1 MKKRVLSMLMTLA
14 LCLTLFPAPAWAAED
29 APEGGAIVQQEQQEE
44 ISPAVS
50 EQAGTNEEENGSEGD
65 PQNTGTPDAGGAEDS
80 KADAPESG
88 EDENAGNNA
97 DAAVSAV
104 QTMIDAL
111 PTVSELDGMTAD
123 ELDAA
128 YDDIQAAYDAYE
140 ALNAE
145 QQAQITGAD
154 FEALLGWF
162 NSQTAPLADVQPG
175 VHTHCVCGK
184 DSSTTVNGH
193 THSTNTEWKAA
204 DSLPG
209 TAGSYYLTQSVTADW
224 TVPTGEVNLCLN
236 GQTISG
242 SITVGSGATLT
253 LTDCSG
259 NGKVQGEVTVNGG
272 KFELYS
278 GTITGG
284 VQVGIKGGTY
294 QTGSSFTMYG
304 GAITGNEDYGGVFLV
319 GTTNHIDPPSFTM
332 HGGTISDNTAGA
344 SDGGGGGVYVGEKC
358 SFTMDGGTIT
368 GNTATAGNGGGIYI
382 HFNAGN
388 VSISNATITGNKAS
402 ATGDTRYG
410 HGGGI
415 YSERGVTVKNVTI
428 TGNNSTFAGGGIYGK
443 GAITLTDATVTDNN
457 QYDVYYDG
465 TESTNPKLT
474 VSGSVKAGYY
484 ANYDWKLPIL
494 VSGAL
499 SEDSVI
505 RVGVREGIN
514 PGAIAEPASGV
525 TLSAE
530 NFKADAADSVT
541 SLGNDGK
548 VYLVPCTHEMD
559 DTGYTC
565 KKCKTQFDAR
575 VGDSAYYKTLTDAFN
590 AARGSTVTLLRN
602 VTLTGNCSSEN
613 YSATLDLNGK
623 TVSTENKYIHVG
635 GGNKSNTLT
644 VKDSSKGGGTQ
655 ALNVKFSVGS
665 NGTLAVDDSYTG
677 EISRVELQAGGALER
692 FGGKIGELVLSNA
705 AYGSTSTGYGL
716 KLWKGNPNACTIGKI
731 TDNTKSKSLTVNDLL
746 GTDYAKCE
754 LYGEKDSVWSIVP
767 KTEKISEL
775 TGYTAYKVQFTEC
788 VHQCADDSNPV
799 CSVCHKDL
807 YTKVT
812 AKAADGTTKTAYFT
826 EDSALENGYV
836 EAIQTLNGWSNEG
849 CTEPTLTL
857 LRDMYA
863 FGTSMPLTGT
873 LTLKGGTHTAKNVT
887 VAKNADV
894 TFASGSYRGATI
906 NGTATVK
913 EDVTFTSTVT
923 VNGTLNAKG
932 GTFDGPVEFNGS
944 STANISGGSFNN
956 EKKYGG
962 VEFDYNVTGTISGG
976 TFVFADFYTTKVK
989 LSGGTFTMIKTN
1001 GDRKLAD
1008 LLAEGAAYYGASD
1021 NQAVTNDRVN
1031 TLENVKVV
1039 SHTHNGG
1046 KDGNGTCSICGKQ
1059 MAASLTVGGTTSWY
1073 TAFATAIEAANAAD
1087 GAKTITLYQDVNG
1100 YVDGHS
1106 TTYELTRGPV
1116 TLATGGKTVTR
1127 ANLTAKGISLT
1138 VTGSNGDFNVTV
1150 DGKDAELTVNDG
1162 NTKLAI
1168 VTAQNGGKLSL
1179 SNGTFSRVAVKDD
1192 GSSASLSG
1200 GSYGEI
1206 TSDTGYVKPYALLA
1220 KGYAYKRTRDNQWL
1234 PNANSISEKVTVEKA
1249 PFVVEKIYPNSDTNY
1264 TGNSAFA
1271 TDGNITLTAVIA
1283 SEPETEDVTYYYW
1296 WEVFKESENDWTT
1309 SFKKVNTATHTGGQ
1323 SKTLTISG
1331 LPVDKS
1337 YQYHIFVQ
1345 CSNGYNC
1352 YSEPFTVTQHQH
1364 SWTYTASGAT
1374 ITAKCTAEGCYLTD
1388 GNGGSVTIAA
1398 PAELTYSGE
1407 GKPATVTASSDW
1419 QGPAVSEITISY
1431 IKTGMYGPEALEN
1444 GALPTKAGEYTAS
1457 ITVGEGNKAATASV
1471 KYTIQK
1477 ANPVVTEWP
1486 TLSAPVYV
1494 NSEATL
1500 TGGSGEGT
1508 FDFKAGAAKSWDSA
1522 GRKTTTIVFIPTY
1535 TNNYNELTKDY
1546 PVTVV
1551 KRTVKNCNTL
1561 VGITDKPC
1569 GTAQDELGLPGTV
1582 TITTVDGKTFNDIPV
1597 TWSGYNPNTLEEQTL
1612 TGTLDL
1618 TSIAGEVEQ
1627 PSTPV
1632 TAQIKVKLTQKNFS
1646 GISPEPY
1653 DGVYDGNAH
1662 GITLTGVPSG
1672 ATVKYGTSVNSCTL
1686 DSLTYTDF
1694 TDGPE
1699 FVYYK
1704 VSQPGYA
1711 DASGSA
1717 WVNITK
1723 RPLTV
1728 TGITAKD
1735 KVYDGNTNVVLD
1747 YSAVTLG
1754 GVLKNDTLTVTA
1766 TGTLESAGVGERKVT
1781 ISDLTLG
1788 GASAANYVLAESGN
1802 QTETTATITAK
1813 EVNVTI
1819 IPNGGTYGS
1828 VVAAAAKLTGA
1839 VDGENVP
1846 VTLTYTGNGYNDTA
1860 VPVNAG
1866 SYTVTASIANSNYTL
1881 TGKTTANF
1889 VIAPKTV
1896 TVSGITAKDKVY
1908 DGTTNA
1914 DISSV
1919 TFDGV
1924 TLNRGTD
1931 YTVTA
1936 SFDDAGVGNGKNV
1949 TATVTL
1955 TEQAAKN
1962 YALKQSIFHTTGN
1975 ITKAAAPDF
1984 AKETTLAIVNGYKK
1998 TYTVT
2003 LPALPTLETPKEY
2016 GAPTYELGE
2025 IKLNGGYYTSGAKVE
2040 NGKLTLPIQKNDV
2053 GTTGSVGTVTVVI
2066 KSTNYED
2073 ITLTVNVSAKN
2084 KLTPVLAGTL
2094 TLTPTK
2100 ITYGEPL
2107 SKIKITGKMKD
2118 PTTEKEVKGT
2128 FAWEDGTIKPDANDS
2143 YVAGW
2148 IFTPAGGYEE
2158 YATVT
2163 GKATVE
2169 VAPKSI
2175 EGATITLE
2183 KREFTYNAAEQSPK
2197 ITGVTLNG
2205 WSKTITT
2212 YDIVSGDKAINA
2224 NDSITL
2230 TIEGTGNYTGTAT
2243 VEWKIIPAELTVS
2256 VQSVTKEYDGTTNAT
2271 VTPSFNG
2278 LQGKDT
2284 LTAEDYSVT
2293 AAFKDAKV
2301 GYKKPVTGKVT
2312 LNQTDTAKNY
2322 LLKNDGTFSTGEGT
2336 IKKAAA
2342 PTVPPVELTIYNG
2355 VQKDYFVDLPPLPE
2369 LGEGKSYGKVN
2380 YNKTHTIN
2388 LSKGYTAQS
2397 EVVADSENLNTLR
2410 LLLHMTQTGS
2420 LTGEIGTVTI
2430 PVTTSNYQ
2438 DINLTVKVKAVNQTL
2453 PEKVGTVSA
2462 DAITYGQ
2469 TLSASTITGTMQDP
2483 ATGVAVN
2490 GTFTWDTPAVKLN
2503 ADSHDAKWTFTP
2515 DKSYGGKYT
2524 TNTGTATV
2532 TVNRK
2537 TVTVSGITANDK
2549 VYDGT
2554 TNAKLNFSNAKFAGI
2569 LENDTL
2575 TVTAKGVFEKPDIGK
2590 QKVTIS
2596 DLTLGGAST
2605 ANYVL
2610 AESGNQSETTATIT
2624 AKEVTITITPNG
2636 GTYGSVVAATAKLT
2650 GAVDGKNV
2658 PVTLTY
2664 TGNGYNDTAVPVNAG
2679 SYTVTAS
2686 IANSNY
2692 TLTGKTTADFVIT
2705 PKAVTVTGITANDKV
2720 YDGTTNATLDCSN
2733 AKFGGVLEN
2742 DTLTVTAKGM
2752 FEKADVGE
2760 QKVTISDLTLDGN
2773 SANNYVLAESGNQT
2787 ETTATITAEQIT
2799 VSIKPNGGTYGET
2812 ITPATVTA
2820 NGVVGEDA
2828 PKITLTYTGTANDGT
2843 EYTGTTPPTKAGTY
2857 TITATIT
2864 DPNYKLDADT
2874 ATAEFTVAKRSA
2886 TVTPDN
2892 KSKVYEEKDPELTYK
2907 VSGVLDSETLE
2918 GITLARAKG
2927 ENAGKY
2933 AITAT
2938 ADAGANPNYAVT
2950 FAEGTFTIELK
2961 SIKGATV
2968 VLGKGLAANGAE
2980 QTQTVEKVLLGDKEI
2995 PADSYTV
3002 AGNTATTP
3010 GSHTLTITA
3019 KGNYTGTV
3027 EQTYVIIPAKAESAP
3042 GEDITIG
3049 SGKVKVVVKSEG
3061 TVPPATLLTNKAE
3074 LLAMLVDSGDI
3085 TADEL
3090 AQIADGASVD
3100 IVLTVKEA
3108 NVSAEIKTAMAQ
3120 AAKDYTIGQYFDIS
3134 LFKYMTVNGKQQD
3147 GAALHTTKNAL
3158 PISVVVPDALVN
3170 TDSTVNRTYCIVR
3183 NHEGTITV
3191 LDAAFDAAGKTLT
3204 FKTDRFSIY
3213 AIAYKDTAVPSSGS
3227 NPGSNNSSNDSETKK
3242 NEVAAPTPAPTP
3254 ASTSKP
3260 STITAMPQTG
3270 DTSNPTLYVVLLVV
3284 SLLGLAVV
3292 FVCKRRNNK

>member
-1 MKKRVLSMLMTLA
+1 MKKRVLSMFMVLA
-14 LCLTLFPAPAWAAED
+14 LCLTLLPAPVRAAED
-29 APEGGAIVQQEQQEE
+29 TPESGAIVQQEQQEE

-111 PTVSELDGMTAD
+111 PIVSELDGMTAD

-162 NSQTAPLADVQPG
+162 NSQTALLADAQSG
-175 VHTHCVCGK
+175 EHTHCVCGK
-184 DSSTTVNGH
+184 DSGTTVNGH
-193 THSTNTEWKAA
+193 THNNSTAWTAA

-209 TAGSYYLTQSVTADW
+209 TAGSYYLTQSVSSDW

-236 GQTISG
+236 GQTING
-242 SITVGSGATLT
+242 KITVGSGATLT
-253 LTDCSG
+253 LTDCSDSG
-259 NGKVQGEVTVNGG
+259 RVQGEVLVNGG
-272 KFELYS
+272 KLELYS

-284 VQVGIKGGTY
+284 VQVGKKGADY

-428 TGNNSTFAGGGIYGK
+428 TGNNSTFEGGGIYGK

-807 YTKVT
+807 YTKIT

-826 EDSALENGYV
+826 KDSALENGYV

-857 LRDMYA
+857 LRDMPY
-863 FGTSMPLTGT
+863 GTSITLTGT
-873 LTLKGGTHTAKNVT
+873 LTLESGTHTAKNVT
-887 VAKNADV
+887 VAENANV
-894 TFASGSYRGATI
+894 TFANGSYKGATI
-906 NGTATVK
+906 NGTATV
-913 EDVTFTSTVT
+913 EAGVTFTDASVT

-932 GTFDGPVEFNGS
+932 GTFTGNVKFNGS
-944 STANISGGSFNN
+944 SIANISGGSFNN

-1021 NQAVTNDRVN
+1021 NQAVTNDRLN

-1046 KDGNGTCSICGKQ
+1046 TDGNGTCSICGKQ
-1059 MAASLTVGGTTSWY
+1059 MAASLTVGDKTSWY
-1073 TAFATAIEAANAAD
+1073 AAFATAIEAANAAD
-1087 GAKTITLYQDVNG
+1087 GEKTITLYQDVNG
-1100 YVDGHS
+1100 YADGHS
-1106 TTYELTRGPV
+1106 TTYELTHGPV
-1116 TLATGGKTVTR
+1116 TLATGGKSVTR

-1138 VTGSNGDFNVTV
+1138 VTGSNGGFNVTV
-1150 DGKDAELTVNDG
+1150 EGKDAELTVNDKD
-1162 NTKLAI
+1162 TKLAI
-1168 VTAQNGGKLSL
+1168 VTAKNGGKLSL

-1206 TSDTGYVKPYALLA
+1206 TSDAGYVKPYVLLA
-1220 KGYAYKRTRDNQWL
+1220 KGYAYKKTRDNQWL

-1249 PFVVEKIYPNSDTNY
+1249 PFAVEKIYPNNDMDY

-1283 SEPETEDVTYYYW
+1283 PETEGVTYHYW
-1296 WEVFKESENDWTT
+1296 WELFNESKNDWTT
-1309 SFKKVNTATHTGGQ
+1309 TFSNVNTATHTGGQ

-1345 CSNGYNC
+1345 CSNGYQC

-1374 ITAKCTAEGCYLTD
+1374 IAAKCTAEGCFLTD
-1388 GNGGSVTIAA
+1388 GNGGSVTINA
-1398 PAELTYSGE
+1398 PAAGTLTYNGNQ
-1407 GKPATVTASSDW
+1407 KAATVTSSDW
-1419 QGPAVSEITISY
+1419 KGVAIDKIAVAY
-1431 IKTGMYGPEALEN
+1431 AQNGKT
-1444 GALPTKAGEYTAS
+1444 LPSAPTDAGEYTAS

-1477 ANPVVTEWP
+1477 ADPVVTEWP
-1486 TLSAPVYV
+1486 KLSAPVYV

-1522 GRKTTTIVFIPTY
+1522 GSKTTMIVFTPTD
-1535 TNNYNELTKDY
+1535 TNNYKELTQDY
-1546 PVTVV
+1546 TVTVV

-1561 VGITDKPC
+1561 TGITDKPY
-1569 GTAQDELGLPGTV
+1569 GTALEELGLPETV
-1582 TITTVDGKTFNDIPV
+1582 TITTEDGKTFDKIPV

-1618 TSIAGEVEQ
+1618 TSIANEVEQ
-1627 PSTPV
+1627 PDMPV
-1632 TAQIKVKLTQKNFS
+1632 TAQIKVKLTTKSFS
-1646 GISPEPY
+1646 GISAAAYE
-1653 DGVYDGNAH
+1653 GVYDGSPH

-1672 ATVKYGTSVNSCTL
+1672 AIVKYGESADSCTQ

-1694 TDGPE
+1694 TDGAKT
-1699 FVYYK
+1699 VYYK
-1704 VSQPGYA
+1704 VSQSGYA

-1717 WVNITK
+1717 TVNITK

-1728 TGITAKD
+1728 SSITENKTYA
-1735 KVYDGNTNVVLD
+1735 YASGSDGK
-1747 YSAVTLG
+1747 AI
-1754 GVLKNDTLTVTA
+1754 GVDI
-1766 TGTLESAGVGERKVT
+1766 AGKLPTDRG
-1781 ISDLTLG
+1781 
-1788 GASAANYVLAESGN
+1788 
-1802 QTETTATITAK
+1802 TTAYAVAKTDTEKLLSEVTVDTAG
-1813 EVNVTI
+1813 N
-1819 IPNGGTYGS
+1819 
-1828 VVAAAAKLTGA
+1828 
-1839 VDGENVP
+1839 
-1846 VTLTYTGNGYNDTA
+1846 LTYKVNQVDASKVGKTA
-1860 VPVNAG
+1860 II
-1866 SYTVTASIANSNYTL
+1866 TVTASMENYANAGYTL
-1881 TGKTTANF
+1881 TISITDKKTVEIKSGNTVSVDGSNALTYGEKVSKLTLGNTVFVEAGTDDVIEGILSWSNPDEIPAAGTTQAGWVFKPADSTYYAELTGTAAITVAKATPIVVTVPTVAERGYNPDAALTGSDITGGSVTGADGNSLAGTWSF
-1889 VIAPKTV
+1889 TGTNIIPTVNNKGYQAVFTPDDTNNYNTVTRTITV
-1896 TVSGITAKDKVY
+1896 TVNKAAKAPNMPEAAMTPAHSTKKVGNITLQEGWSWQEADKDTVL
-1908 DGTTNA
+1908 A
-1914 DISSV
+1914 
-1919 TFDGV
+1919 DGV
-1924 TLNRGTD
+1924 
-1931 YTVTA
+1931 A
-1936 SFDDAGVGNGKNV
+1936 V
-1949 TATVTL
+1949 TATAVYIGADKGNYETESVSITITRRECDHTHTEIRNQREATCTQTGYAGDTYCTDCDKLMSTGKELAALGHDYKATVTKQPTT
-1955 TEQAAKN
+1955 TEEGVRTYTCTRCSSSYTESIAKLPEEQHTHN
-1962 YALKQSIFHTTGN
+1962 YTGSITKEATCTEAGVRTYTCSCGDSYTENIPATGHSYVSKV
-1975 ITKAAAPDF
+1975 TKAA
-1984 AKETTLAIVNGYKK
+1984 TTTEEGIM
-1998 TYTVT
+1998 TYTCSKCGHSYT
-2003 LPALPTLETPKEY
+2003 QPIAK
-2016 GAPTYELGE
+2016 
-2025 IKLNGGYYTSGAKVE
+2025 IKSDDSSKDNGSQNRKPQTGTDNGNQNQKPQPDTD
-2040 NGKLTLPIQKNDV
+2040 NGKDNGTSIKPYIKDDSGKEGWDV
-2053 GTTGSVGTVTVVI
+2053 IKPQLEEAKSGDTVTVAMNGTTVVPKDVI
-2066 KSTNYED
+2066 DSIKGKDTTLVLDMGNGLSWKIFGKDITDAAGDIDFDVTVGADAGKSIPVDVINNVTGEHSSLNLTLAYDGEFGFTA
-2073 ITLTVNVSAKN
+2073 TLTVNMESKNAGLYANLFYYNEQTGELEFISA
-2084 KLTPVLAGTL
+2084 GQ
-2094 TLTPTK
+2094 
-2100 ITYGEPL
+2100 I
-2107 SKIKITGKMKD
+2107 D
-2118 PTTEKEVKGT
+2118 P
-2128 FAWEDGTIKPDANDS
+2128 DGN
-2143 YVAGW
+2143 
-2148 IFTPAGGYEE
+2148 
-2158 YATVT
+2158 
-2163 GKATVE
+2163 VE
-2169 VAPKSI
+2169 
-2175 EGATITLE
+2175 L
-2183 KREFTYNAAEQSPK
+2183 EFTHASDY
-2197 ITGVTLNG
+2197 
-2205 WSKTITT
+2205 TI
-2212 YDIVSGDKAINA
+2212 V
-2224 NDSITL
+2224 
-2230 TIEGTGNYTGTAT
+2230 
-2243 VEWKIIPAELTVS
+2243 V
-2256 VQSVTKEYDGTTNAT
+2256 
-2271 VTPSFNG
+2271 
-2278 LQGKDT
+2278 
-2284 LTAEDYSVT
+2284 
-2293 AAFKDAKV
+2293 DAKIMS
-2301 GYKKPVTGKVT
+2301 
-2312 LNQTDTAKNY
+2312 D
-2322 LLKNDGTFSTGEGT
+2322 
-2336 IKKAAA
+2336 
-2342 PTVPPVELTIYNG
+2342 NG
-2355 VQKDYFVDLPPLPE
+2355 Q
-2369 LGEGKSYGKVN
+2369 
-2380 YNKTHTIN
+2380 
-2388 LSKGYTAQS
+2388 A
-2397 EVVADSENLNTLR
+2397 
-2410 LLLHMTQTGS
+2410 
-2420 LTGEIGTVTI
+2420 
-2430 PVTTSNYQ
+2430 
-2438 DINLTVKVKAVNQTL
+2438 
-2453 PEKVGTVSA
+2453 
-2462 DAITYGQ
+2462 
-2469 TLSASTITGTMQDP
+2469 
-2483 ATGVAVN
+2483 
-2490 GTFTWDTPAVKLN
+2490 
-2503 ADSHDAKWTFTP
+2503 
-2515 DKSYGGKYT
+2515 
-2524 TNTGTATV
+2524 
-2532 TVNRK
+2532 
-2537 TVTVSGITANDK
+2537 
-2549 VYDGT
+2549 
-2554 TNAKLNFSNAKFAGI
+2554 
-2569 LENDTL
+2569 
-2575 TVTAKGVFEKPDIGK
+2575 
-2590 QKVTIS
+2590 
-2596 DLTLGGAST
+2596 
-2605 ANYVL
+2605 
-2610 AESGNQSETTATIT
+2610 
-2624 AKEVTITITPNG
+2624 
-2636 GTYGSVVAATAKLT
+2636 
-2650 GAVDGKNV
+2650 
-2658 PVTLTY
+2658 
-2664 TGNGYNDTAVPVNAG
+2664 
-2679 SYTVTAS
+2679 
-2686 IANSNY
+2686 
-2692 TLTGKTTADFVIT
+2692 
-2705 PKAVTVTGITANDKV
+2705 
-2720 YDGTTNATLDCSN
+2720 
-2733 AKFGGVLEN
+2733 
-2742 DTLTVTAKGM
+2742 
-2752 FEKADVGE
+2752 
-2760 QKVTISDLTLDGN
+2760 
-2773 SANNYVLAESGNQT
+2773 
-2787 ETTATITAEQIT
+2787 
-2799 VSIKPNGGTYGET
+2799 
-2812 ITPATVTA
+2812 
-2820 NGVVGEDA
+2820 
-2828 PKITLTYTGTANDGT
+2828 
-2843 EYTGTTPPTKAGTY
+2843 
-2857 TITATIT
+2857 
-2864 DPNYKLDADT
+2864 
-2874 ATAEFTVAKRSA
+2874 
-2886 TVTPDN
+2886 DN
-2892 KSKVYEEKDPELTYK
+2892 KSD
-2907 VSGVLDSETLE
+2907 ET
-2918 GITLARAKG
+2918 IPAPKTDDRTS
-2927 ENAGKY
+2927 KY
-2933 AITAT
+2933 AWNNTIIIIIGICIILIVF
-2938 ADAGANPNYAVT
+2938 GAV
-2950 FAEGTFTIELK
+2950 F
-2961 SIKGATV
+2961 
-2968 VLGKGLAANGAE
+2968 
-2980 QTQTVEKVLLGDKEI
+2980 
-2995 PADSYTV
+2995 
-3002 AGNTATTP
+3002 
-3010 GSHTLTITA
+3010 
-3019 KGNYTGTV
+3019 
-3027 EQTYVIIPAKAESAP
+3027 YVRK
-3042 GEDITIG
+3042 
-3049 SGKVKVVVKSEG
+3049 K
-3061 TVPPATLLTNKAE
+3061 
-3074 LLAMLVDSGDI
+3074 
-3085 TADEL
+3085 
-3090 AQIADGASVD
+3090 
-3100 IVLTVKEA
+3100 
-3108 NVSAEIKTAMAQ
+3108 
-3120 AAKDYTIGQYFDIS
+3120 
-3134 LFKYMTVNGKQQD
+3134 
-3147 GAALHTTKNAL
+3147 
-3158 PISVVVPDALVN
+3158 
-3170 TDSTVNRTYCIVR
+3170 
-3183 NHEGTITV
+3183 
-3191 LDAAFDAAGKTLT
+3191 
-3204 FKTDRFSIY
+3204 
-3213 AIAYKDTAVPSSGS
+3213 SGS
-3227 NPGSNNSSNDSETKK
+3227 E
-3242 NEVAAPTPAPTP
+3242 EE
-3254 ASTSKP
+3254 
-3260 STITAMPQTG
+3260 
-3270 DTSNPTLYVVLLVV
+3270 
-3284 SLLGLAVV
+3284 
-3292 FVCKRRNNK
+3292 

>member
-14 LCLTLFPAPAWAAED
+14 LCLTLLPTPAWAAED

-80 KADAPESG
+80 KADAPEIG

-162 NSQTAPLADVQPG
+162 NSQTAPLEDAQSG
-175 VHTHCVCGK
+175 VHTHCVCGGNG
-184 DSSTTVNGH
+184 DVNGH

-209 TAGSYYLTQSVTADW
+209 TAGSYYLTRSVSGSWA
-224 TVPTGEVNLCLN
+224 VPEGEVNLCLN
-236 GQTISG
+236 GQTING
-242 SITVGSGATLT
+242 KITIGSGATLT
-253 LTDCSG
+253 LTDCSDSG
-259 NGKVQGEVTVNGG
+259 RVQGEVLVNGG
-272 KFELYS
+272 KLELYS

-284 VQVGIKGGTY
+284 VQVGKKGADY

-319 GTTNHIDPPSFTM
+319 GTTNHSDPPSFTM

-382 HFNAGN
+382 HFNAGT

-428 TGNNSTFAGGGIYGK
+428 TGNNSTFEGGGIYGK
-443 GAITLTDATVTDNN
+443 GAITLTDATVTDNS

-465 TESTNPKLT
+465 RESNTPELT
-474 VSGSVKAGYY
+474 ISGSVKAGYY

-754 LYGEKDSVWSIVP
+754 LYGEKDDAWSIVP

-807 YTKVT
+807 YTKIT

-857 LRDMYA
+857 LRDMPY
-863 FGTSMPLTGT
+863 GTSITLTGT
-873 LTLKGGTHTAKNVT
+873 LTLEGGTHTASNVT
-887 VAKNADV
+887 VAENANV
-894 TFASGSYRGATI
+894 TFASGSYSGATI
-906 NGTATVK
+906 NGTATV
-913 EDVTFTSTVT
+913 ETDVTFNAASVK
-923 VNGTLNAKG
+923 VDGTLNAKG
-932 GTFDGPVEFNGS
+932 GTFNGPVKFNNS
-944 STANISGGSFNN
+944 STANISGGSFNC

-962 VEFDYNVTGTISGG
+962 VEFGYNVTGTISGG
-976 TFVFADFYTTKVK
+976 VFAFADFYTTKVK

-1008 LLAEGAAYYGASD
+1008 LLAEGAAYYNGDSAVSNDNVASLT
-1021 NQAVTNDRVN
+1021 NVT
-1031 TLENVKVV
+1031 VK
-1039 SHTHNGG
+1039 SHEHNGG
-1046 KDGNGTCSICGKQ
+1046 TDGNGTCSICGKQ
-1059 MAASLTVGGTTSWY
+1059 MAASLTVGSTTSWY

-1106 TTYELTRGPV
+1106 TTYELTHGPV
-1116 TLATGGKTVTR
+1116 TLATGGKKVMR
-1127 ANLTAKGISLT
+1127 ANLIAKGISLT
-1138 VTGSNGDFNVTV
+1138 VTGSNGSFYVTV
-1150 DGKDAELTVNDG
+1150 DGKDAELTVNDKD
-1162 NTKLAI
+1162 TKLAI
-1168 VTAQNGGKLSL
+1168 VTAKNGGKLSL
-1179 SNGTFSRVAVKDD
+1179 SNGTFSRVDVMND

-1206 TSDTGYVKPYALLA
+1206 TSGNDYVKPYALLA
-1220 KGYAYKRTRDNQWL
+1220 KGYAYKKEDNTWVS
-1234 PNANSISEKVTVEKA
+1234 NANIGLSKVTVEKA
-1249 PFVVEKIYPNSDTNY
+1249 PFAVEKIYPDSDTNY

-1283 SEPETEDVTYYYW
+1283 PETEDVTYYYW
-1296 WEVFKESENDWTT
+1296 WELFDESENDWTT
-1309 SFKKVNTATHTGGQ
+1309 QFSKVNAATHDGKQ

-1345 CSNGYNC
+1345 CSNGYQC

-1407 GKPATVTASSDW
+1407 AKPATVTASSDW
-1419 QGPAVSEITISY
+1419 QGPAASEITISY
-1431 IKTGMYGPEALEN
+1431 IKSGMYGPEALEN

-1457 ITVGEGNKAATASV
+1457 ITVGEATASV
-1471 KYTIQK
+1471 TYTIGK
-1477 ANPVVTEWP
+1477 ATPKAEDFTFTAP
-1486 TLSAPVYV
+1486 TSLTYDGNVKSATVSSAKTGTGDVIVKYYDKDGK
-1494 NSEATL
+1494 EATPKNAGEY
-1500 TGGSGEGT
+1500 TVKIAVAEGT
-1508 FDFKAGAAKSWDSA
+1508 NYAAANGLTADGWKFSITKA
-1522 GRKTTTIVFIPTY
+1522 TVPM
-1535 TNNYNELTKDY
+1535 NN
-1546 PVTVV
+1546 P
-1551 KRTVKNCNTL
+1551 
-1561 VGITDKPC
+1561 
-1569 GTAQDELGLPGTV
+1569 
-1582 TITTVDGKTFNDIPV
+1582 
-1597 TWSGYNPNTLEEQTL
+1597 
-1612 TGTLDL
+1612 TGTLNIING
-1618 TSIAGEVEQ
+1618 TCQ
-1627 PSTPV
+1627 TY
-1632 TAQIKVKLTQKNFS
+1632 T
-1646 GISPEPY
+1646 Y
-1653 DGVYDGNAH
+1653 DFNNILPALSKG
-1662 GITLTGVPSG
+1662 
-1672 ATVKYGTSVNSCTL
+1672 KYGTISYGQA
-1686 DSLTYTDF
+1686 DISL
-1694 TDGPE
+1694 
-1699 FVYYK
+1699 
-1704 VSQPGYA
+1704 VSQSGYYYDETIVEFKKGKLILA
-1711 DASGSA
+1711 QFY
-1717 WVNITK
+1717 
-1723 RPLTV
+1723 
-1728 TGITAKD
+1728 AKD
-1735 KVYDGNTNVVLD
+1735 GKMTGRI
-1747 YSAVTLG
+1747 G
-1754 GVLKNDTLTVTA
+1754 TV
-1766 TGTLESAGVGERKVT
+1766 K
-1781 ISDLTLG
+1781 
-1788 GASAANYVLAESGN
+1788 
-1802 QTETTATITAK
+1802 
-1813 EVNVTI
+1813 VNVT
-1819 IPNGGTYGS
+1819 T
-1828 VVAAAAKLTGA
+1828 
-1839 VDGENVP
+1839 
-1846 VTLTYTGNGYNDTA
+1846 
-1860 VPVNAG
+1860 
-1866 SYTVTASIANSNYTL
+1866 
-1881 TGKTTANF
+1881 
-1889 VIAPKTV
+1889 
-1896 TVSGITAKDKVY
+1896 
-1908 DGTTNA
+1908 
-1914 DISSV
+1914 
-1919 TFDGV
+1919 
-1924 TLNRGTD
+1924 
-1931 YTVTA
+1931 
-1936 SFDDAGVGNGKNV
+1936 
-1949 TATVTL
+1949 
-1955 TEQAAKN
+1955 
-1962 YALKQSIFHTTGN
+1962 
-1975 ITKAAAPDF
+1975 
-1984 AKETTLAIVNGYKK
+1984 
-1998 TYTVT
+1998 
-2003 LPALPTLETPKEY
+2003 
-2016 GAPTYELGE
+2016 
-2025 IKLNGGYYTSGAKVE
+2025 
-2040 NGKLTLPIQKNDV
+2040 
-2053 GTTGSVGTVTVVI
+2053 
-2066 KSTNYED
+2066 TNYENFQLKLVLNAVD
-2073 ITLTVNVSAKN
+2073 QIKPEPDGEITA
-2084 KLTPVLAGTL
+2084 AE
-2094 TLTPTK
+2094 
-2100 ITYGEPL
+2100 ITYG
-2107 SKIKITGKMKD
+2107 
-2118 PTTEKEVKGT
+2118 
-2128 FAWEDGTIKPDANDS
+2128 DA
-2143 YVAGW
+2143 
-2148 IFTPAGGYEE
+2148 
-2158 YATVT
+2158 
-2163 GKATVE
+2163 
-2169 VAPKSI
+2169 
-2175 EGATITLE
+2175 
-2183 KREFTYNAAEQSPK
+2183 
-2197 ITGVTLNG
+2197 
-2205 WSKTITT
+2205 
-2212 YDIVSGDKAINA
+2212 
-2224 NDSITL
+2224 
-2230 TIEGTGNYTGTAT
+2230 
-2243 VEWKIIPAELTVS
+2243 
-2256 VQSVTKEYDGTTNAT
+2256 
-2271 VTPSFNG
+2271 
-2278 LQGKDT
+2278 
-2284 LTAEDYSVT
+2284 
-2293 AAFKDAKV
+2293 
-2301 GYKKPVTGKVT
+2301 
-2312 LNQTDTAKNY
+2312 
-2322 LLKNDGTFSTGEGT
+2322 
-2336 IKKAAA
+2336 
-2342 PTVPPVELTIYNG
+2342 
-2355 VQKDYFVDLPPLPE
+2355 
-2369 LGEGKSYGKVN
+2369 
-2380 YNKTHTIN
+2380 
-2388 LSKGYTAQS
+2388 
-2397 EVVADSENLNTLR
+2397 
-2410 LLLHMTQTGS
+2410 
-2420 LTGEIGTVTI
+2420 
-2430 PVTTSNYQ
+2430 
-2438 DINLTVKVKAVNQTL
+2438 
-2453 PEKVGTVSA
+2453 
-2462 DAITYGQ
+2462 
-2469 TLSASTITGTMQDP
+2469 LSASTITGTMQDP
-2483 ATGVAVN
+2483 ATGDAVN
-2490 GTFTWDTPAVKLN
+2490 GTFTWVTPDEKLKAGNHN
-2503 ADSHDAKWTFTP
+2503 AEWTFTP
-2515 DKSYGGKYT
+2515 YESYGGKYT

-2532 TVNRK
+2532 TVNPK
-2537 TVTVSGITANDK
+2537 AVTVSGITANGK

-2554 TNAKLNFSNAKFAGI
+2554 TNAVLDYSNAQFDGI
-2569 LENDTL
+2569 LENDKL
-2575 TVTAKGVFEKPDIGK
+2575 TVAAKGVFEKAEAGK
-2590 QKVTIS
+2590 QNVAIS
-2596 DLTLGGAST
+2596 DLTL
-2605 ANYVL
+2605 V
-2610 AESGNQSETTATIT
+2610 
-2624 AKEVTITITPNG
+2624 
-2636 GTYGSVVAATAKLT
+2636 
-2650 GAVDGKNV
+2650 
-2658 PVTLTY
+2658 
-2664 TGNGYNDTAVPVNAG
+2664 
-2679 SYTVTAS
+2679 
-2686 IANSNY
+2686 
-2692 TLTGKTTADFVIT
+2692 
-2705 PKAVTVTGITANDKV
+2705 
-2720 YDGTTNATLDCSN
+2720 
-2733 AKFGGVLEN
+2733 
-2742 DTLTVTAKGM
+2742 
-2752 FEKADVGE
+2752 
-2760 QKVTISDLTLDGN
+2760 GN

-2787 ETTATITAEQIT
+2787 ETTATITAKEVIVTIT
-2799 VSIKPNGGTYGET
+2799 PNGGTYGS
-2812 ITPATVTA
+2812 VTA
-2820 NGVVGEDA
+2820 AAAKLSGAVEGDNVPV
-2828 PKITLTYTGTANDGT
+2828 TLTYTGNGYNSTAVPTNAGSYTVTASIADSNYVLTGETTAN
-2843 EYTGTTPPTKAGTY
+2843 
-2857 TITATIT
+2857 
-2864 DPNYKLDADT
+2864 
-2874 ATAEFTVAKRSA
+2874 FV
-2886 TVTPDN
+2886 
-2892 KSKVYEEKDPELTYK
+2892 
-2907 VSGVLDSETLE
+2907 
-2918 GITLARAKG
+2918 
-2927 ENAGKY
+2927 
-2933 AITAT
+2933 
-2938 ADAGANPNYAVT
+2938 
-2950 FAEGTFTIELK
+2950 IEPK
-2961 SIKGATV
+2961 SIKDAKV
-2968 VLGKGLAANGAE
+2968 VLGKGLIANGAE
-2980 QTQTVEKVLLGDKEI
+2980 QTQTVEKVLLDGKEL

-3010 GSHTLTITA
+3010 DSHTLTITA

-3042 GEDITIG
+3042 GEEIAIG
-3049 SGKVKVVVKSEG
+3049 SGKVKVDVKSEG
-3061 TVPPATLLTNKAE
+3061 TVPPATLLTDKAE
-3074 LLAMLVDSGDI
+3074 LLAMLVNSGDI

-3090 AQIADGASVD
+3090 VQIANGASVD

-3108 NVSAEIKTAMAQ
+3108 NVSDEVKTAMAQ

-3134 LFKYMTVNGKQQD
+3134 LFKYMTVNGSQQA
-3147 GAALHTTKNAL
+3147 GVPLHTTKDAL
-3158 PISVVVPDALVN
+3158 TISVVVPDALIN
-3170 TDSTVNRTYCIVR
+3170 TNSAVNRTYCIVR

-3242 NEVAAPTPAPTP
+3242 NEVAAPTPAS

-3270 DTSNPTLYVVLLVV
+3270 DTSNPTLYVVLLVA

-3292 FVCKRRNNK
+3292 FVCKKRNDK